1 MRITSALLNS
11 YRSNR
16 WGHINNTADVF
27 EDLRLKP
34 IYEHY
39 IFRVLQIIVLNVL
52 AWFILRSTGN

>member
-27 EDLRLKP
+27 GDLRLCA
-34 IYEHY
+34 Y
-39 IFRVLQIIVLNVL
+39 IFGMPQIIVVNVQPDSM
-52 AWFILRSTGN
+52 FRFTRN